1 LSSHKQNNPKK
12 KTMPNPAILIVEDE
26 AIVAEDLAQK
36 LRRLGYEIRGTTARG
51 EAAVGLARDL
61 RPDLVLMDIRL
72 QGAMDGVEAAA
83 CIRSECALPV
93 IFLTAHSD
101 QATLQR
107 AKLTEPFGYILK
119 PFEELEL
126 QTHIEMA
133 LYKHQVD
140 QELRRQREWLRV
152 TLTSIG
158 DGVLATD
165 GARRITFVNPVAA
178 DLTGWQ
184 EEQALGQ
191 LVENVFRIINEKTR
205 EQVED
210 VVAQVLRQNRVVGL
224 ANHTALIARDG
235 REIPIEDSAAP
246 IRDAGGKV
254 SGVVL
259 VFHDVTERRHAREL
273 MRNAALFPEENPCP
287 VLRAERNGK
296 LVFANRASAALLD
309 QWHCSLG
316 GCAPEYVRQRVARA
330 LETESSQSME
340 IVLGQRNLSFSLVP
354 IPKRQYVNFYGM
366 DVTERARAEDKLR
379 QTNDELTRFNNAA
392 VGRELRMIELKKEV
406 NALCAQAGQPPRY
419 ALEFDEK
426 NHERPL

>member
-1 LSSHKQNNPKK
+1 
-12 KTMPNPAILIVEDE
+12 MPNPAILIVEDE

>member
-1 LSSHKQNNPKK
+1 
-12 KTMPNPAILIVEDE
+12 MPNPAILIVEDE

-366 DVTERARAEDKLR
+366 DVTECARAEDKLR